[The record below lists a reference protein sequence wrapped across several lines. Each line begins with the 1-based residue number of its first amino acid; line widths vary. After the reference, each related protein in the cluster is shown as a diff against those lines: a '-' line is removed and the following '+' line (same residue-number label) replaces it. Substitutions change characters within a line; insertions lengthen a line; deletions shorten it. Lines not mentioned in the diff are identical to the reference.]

1 MASPSALPSLTQ
13 RQNLLLAA
21 VMCRNATGSYQRRLV
36 QLRRRNSRRKVQLML
51 LLTTVLMCAMNTW
64 MPREVWSYRR
74 SSMWWEE
81 IVCNT
86 FTEQDW
92 IENFR
97 VSRET
102 FLYICA
108 QLQHKIVKCDT
119 RFRQAISVQKR
130 VAITL
135 RVLATPCEYRSVA
148 HLFGL
153 ARCTV
158 CRIVHDT
165 CKAIVKVL
173 LPKYIN
179 FPTGDWLS
187 EVVQGFLKKNGG
199 FCSVQDQLMGRTY
212 QFDMMDM
219 MSEKP

>member
-13 RQNLLLAA
+13 RQSLLLAA
-21 VMCRNATGSYQRRLV
+21 VMCRNATGSYQRRLA

-51 LLTTVLMCAMNTW
+51 LLTTVLMCAMNTR

-74 SSMWWEE
+74 SSTWWEE

-119 RFRQAISVQKR
+119 RFRQAISLQKR

-135 RVLATPCEYRSVA
+135 WVLATPCEYRSVA

-173 LPKYIN
+173 LPKYIH

-187 EVVQGFLKKNGG
+187 EVVQGFLNKWGIPQCAGSINW
-199 FCSVQDQLMGRTY
+199 SHIPV
-212 QFDMMDM
+212 
-219 MSEKP
+219 